1 MKVETITFLERLNT
15 GNYCHLELS
24 ATAKLEEDEEA
35 LTAMLALKTLVSTAL
50 TAKAE
55 EVKPVE
61 VKTEEPKVEEVKV
74 EEVKEKK
81 TRAKKEKPVEEIKE
95 EVKKPGVPYD
105 RNIETHRQM
114 LSGYLTKE
122 HPTWK
127 TKEGIKEFSAS
138 LAGKEFLDDE
148 GMILES
154 FKKLVSEFFA

>member
-1 MKVETITFLERLNT
+1 MKVETITFLERKNL
-15 GNYCHLELS
+15 GNYEHIELS
-24 ATAKLEEDEEA
+24 ASAKLEEGEEA

-61 VKTEEPKVEEVKV
+61 VKPEEPKV

-81 TRAKKEKPVEEIKE
+81 TRAKKEKPVVE
-95 EVKKPGVPYD
+95 EVKEEAPVSAIPYD
-105 RNIETHRQM
+105 RNVEAHRQM
-114 LSGYLTKE
+114 LSAYLTKE

-138 LAGKEFLDDE
+138 LVGKDFLDFE
-148 GMILES
+148 GMIVES